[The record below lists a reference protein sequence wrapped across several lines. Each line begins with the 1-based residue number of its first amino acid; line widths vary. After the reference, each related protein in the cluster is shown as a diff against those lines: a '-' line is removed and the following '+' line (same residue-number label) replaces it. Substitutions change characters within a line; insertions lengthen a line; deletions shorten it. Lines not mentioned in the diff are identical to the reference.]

1 MSPTLPFVH
10 ALKTPRKMRDAPPA
24 QHKTMPNVPRPRHV
38 ALSLT
43 RFVIGVGVWSHG
55 QTCPYDSL
63 SFSSH
68 VIHLRPSTNDLYTSY
83 DVLCTFTATEPKTCL
98 STFVSLNKGRVYCL
112 ERYVECTK
120 AARACHAYGK
130 SIQVRLAASSKPPA
144 SGLPT
149 ALHTQSSSSS
159 VISPSAMPLAS
170 SRSRSRAAD
179 AESSSALWLL
189 SG

>member
-38 ALSLT
+38 ALSFT

-63 SFSSH
+63 NFPSH
-68 VIHLRPSTNDLYTSY
+68 VIHLRPSTNDLDTSY

-98 STFVSLNKGRVYCL
+98 STFASLNKGRVYCL
-112 ERYVECTK
+112 ERYIECTK
-120 AARACHAYGK
+120 AARACHACMARASRYVWLR
-130 SIQVRLAASSKPPA
+130 VRSLQLA
-144 SGLPT
+144 GCQLRFT
-149 ALHTQSSSSS
+149 
-159 VISPSAMPLAS
+159 PSRP
-170 SRSRSRAAD
+170 RRR
-179 AESSSALWLL
+179 
-189 SG
+189 